1 MFISTLPM
9 RNLKQ
14 GWCSHFP
21 KAPGLEFERRTFTV
35 NQRFSRWEHL
45 AKTGDC
51 HNSGWGCSWHPMG
64 GAGCCEHLAVP
75 PPPSKES
82 SGPKCHS
89 TELARGA
96 ITLQTSLAS
105 PTVHASWWPCSR
117 PRCSAAR
124 NDLFFLRPPSP
135 HQTLQALFS
144 TMHTWQSR
152 CSVNIRSHLFYDF

>member
-75 PPPSKES
+75 PPQAKNHQAPNVIARS
-82 SGPKCHS
+82 SREVLSPCRQAWPPPQCTLPGG
-89 TELARGA
+89 LARARGVQLLVMICSFCA
-96 ITLQTSLAS
+96 PHPHIRRSRLCS
-105 PTVHASWWPCSR
+105 PLCTPGKV
-117 PRCSAAR
+117 SA
-124 NDLFFLRPPSP
+124 
-135 HQTLQALFS
+135 Q
-144 TMHTWQSR
+144 
-152 CSVNIRSHLFYDF
+152 